1 MKKST
6 SKGGLPNPERFK
18 ECTPLQLPKDDA
30 RKVIPPFHP
39 TNDRL
44 DPGTAAFQANI
55 LDSDFKRLFHL
66 ADNGDMCAIGII
78 LATAMWTTEMLGILT
93 HKNPKALQPWSMK
106 QDVWPVFLGR
116 KAFIR
121 GEQKKRPNKKEGK
134 PALHDWMIERLR
146 LGEKSPLR
154 SGWHN
159 TPATLAALYLCK
171 WLVDNEENL
180 GLPPFSPKVSAKWF
194 ETAWECVLLV
204 TKGMPEKNKYLRGIG
219 FMQGKTR
226 SMRDHIKNRERT
238 RELEIRSCIKAALKA
253 SFSTITRHWV

>member
-6 SKGGLPNPERFK
+6 SERGLLNPERFK
-18 ECTPLQLPKDDA
+18 GCTPLLLPRDDA
-30 RKVIPPFHP
+30 RKVIPPSHP

-44 DPGTAAFQANI
+44 DPGTVEFQANN
-55 LDSDFKRLFHL
+55 LNSYFKRLFNL
-66 ADNGDMCAIGII
+66 ADNGDECAIGII

-93 HKNPKALQPWSMK
+93 RKNPKALHRWSMT
-106 QDVWPVFLGR
+106 QDVWPVLLGR

-134 PALHDWMIERLR
+134 PALHDWTIERLR

-159 TPATLAALYLCK
+159 SPATLAALYLCK

-180 GLPPFSPKVSAKWF
+180 GLPPFSTKVSAKWF
-194 ETAWECVLLV
+194 ETAWEFVLLV
-204 TKGMPEKNKYLRGIG
+204 TKGKPEKNKYLRGIG
-219 FMQGKTR
+219 FVQGKTR
-226 SMRDHIKNRERT
+226 SMRDHIKNREKT
-238 RELEIRSCIKAALKA
+238 CELEIRSCIKAALKA
-253 SFSTITRHWV
+253 SFSTITKYWV